1 MNLKKKILL
10 CCIFGTFL
18 FPINCFAMTYEI
30 KDYFCYHND
39 NRRSVTQNNWL
50 RTGTCRNGDE
60 KRYYS
65 LKTTEGTDLYCTEL
79 NIDAETEQTGI
90 YSRPTGNYF
99 VDEGWPNKRC
109 KYTVNG
115 TVHEDGKCSKIIGFI
130 IAEARSQGDTEV
142 EKYWYVQNS
151 IWAYFGDINAGVV
164 NDGRDL
170 YYKNNKISWNDN
182 RPDYNFFREIINSA
196 VVKYHNSRRTAEN
209 PNIDFYLQIN
219 NNDTSLYY
227 NPTGSCG
234 GAERYTSK
242 TITVKNTYSETL
254 QFSFG
259 YTNGVQFSDELS
271 HGFTLASGQSKQF
284 TITYARFDA
293 SEVELSV
300 TARKETNNIIETH
313 DTVRYYS
320 ATPGMGDV
328 YQKMI
333 TVSDGSYEVEKTKRL
348 VFRKKQVTHK
358 TCNDFPNNKTD
369 NENTYTPSSG
379 VVSKSCASKFIDS
392 SGNLPTKDKY
402 EANFANCDCKL
413 IEFDGGKV
421 NIRIYENVLFRY
433 GVLNPISVYPGGG
446 FRFARKNESITTD
459 YISSLTWRYVDYKDN
474 KPYYYNIS
482 NMSDSIVNADI
493 HKKID
498 EKVKSLI
505 KDSLDL
511 KFETIDSND
520 AKVGEKT
527 ITISSGLTVTETKN
541 NIDGYNYTTYLSK
554 TSDNGI
560 SMNDAYFGND
570 GTVSYDSNSGYLHFG
585 GKNYYIPVN
594 YRDSSFPFKIPEI
607 NLSVIK
613 DNFYKFLYEADCSI
627 KVINDP
633 DKPNPGPDPSD
644 NPEPSDE
651 PDYFEKAIVYRSI
664 DLNNPFPRANQSTGE
679 GIKENWKDWYA
690 GSNSNKQRLKRA
702 FDNYP
707 SAPLYAV
714 EMDSDKL
721 KRIFDKGRS
730 YNDWNSISDGGV
742 NSFIMEYGVD
752 YSRSG
757 NSFCYIGQF
766 NSECDRW

>member
-1 MNLKKKILL
+1 MTFKGKLFCIL
-10 CCIFGTFL
+10 IFFCLIPRGVYAISFWSTTPGEA
-18 FPINCFAMTYEI
+18 PIMTVHGIENQDSRKYT
-30 KDYFCYHND
+30 KDYLGTTFYDAYCGDQGTHFTTSQNFAEVSKYKNEKHCSYTLNGVNNNAYCDKMVARVIQVAREQD
-39 NRRSVTQNNWL
+39 NNLEIGWRWAQMCVWAYLGHHADDNFKLRNNYAYGDVLSGTYVYYNNFSSV
-50 RTGTCRNGDE
+50 
-60 KRYYS
+60 
-65 LKTTEGTDLYCTEL
+65 
-79 NIDAETEQTGI
+79 
-90 YSRPTGNYF
+90 
-99 VDEGWPNKRC
+99 
-109 KYTVNG
+109 
-115 TVHEDGKCSKIIGFI
+115 
-130 IAEARSQGDTEV
+130 IAEAARRYSASNVDYQQSSEENVSNKINLNVSDNNLYFVPNGNSCSGGGYYITKTFTLKNDLEVKKSFNITVNVNSETTSNPIYICNADRPVEQCSQISQRIELKAGEQKKYYLKSASSITWPNGINLKVALVPYTEERVTEGSIPDT
-142 EKYWYVQNS
+142 
-151 IWAYFGDINAGVV
+151 AYF
-164 NDGRDL
+164 
-170 YYKNNKISWNDN
+170 S
-182 RPDYNFFREIINSA
+182 NSGNQNMI
-196 VVKYHNSRRTAEN
+196 VYVPNS
-209 PNIDFYLQIN
+209 
-219 NNDTSLYY
+219 
-227 NPTGSCG
+227 GSN
-234 GAERYTSK
+234 SSNV
-242 TITVKNTYSETL
+242 TVKGSQER
-254 QFSFG
+254 QFN
-259 YTNGVQFSDELS
+259 YLS
-271 HGFTLASGQSKQF
+271 L
-284 TITYARFDA
+284 
-293 SEVELSV
+293 
-300 TARKETNNIIETH
+300 
-313 DTVRYYS
+313 
-320 ATPGMGDV
+320 
-328 YQKMI
+328 
-333 TVSDGSYEVEKTKRL
+333 
-348 VFRKKQVTHK
+348 THK

-474 KPYYYNIS
+474 KPYYYNTS

-520 AKVGEKT
+520 AKVGKKT

-633 DKPNPGPDPSD
+633 DNPDPD
-644 NPEPSDE
+644 PDPSDE
-651 PDYFEKAIVYRSI
+651 PDYFEKAVVYRSI

-707 SAPLYAV
+707 TAPLYAV

-721 KRIFDKGRS
+721 KRIFDNNRGRS